1 LLQFAGFLTLTTSWQ
16 FLRIGHCESQ
26 EYYRMIQLKPG
37 MQLTEIIWDLS
48 VTELSEKDAFYYY
61 EQRWRY
67 VQKDLLSKDE
77 EQLIAQLIVDYG
89 NGVFLPR

>member
-1 LLQFAGFLTLTTSWQ
+1 
-16 FLRIGHCESQ
+16 
-26 EYYRMIQLKPG
+26 MIQLKPG
-37 MQLTEIIWDLS
+37 MQLTEITWDLS

-77 EQLIAQLIVDYG
+77 EQLIEQLIVDYG